1 MMRAEVSAFVG
12 VAAALIVAPGP
23 DMALVTR
30 NALTLG
36 RRAAYLTSFGTCTG
50 LLVHGAAATV
60 GLSAIVATSALAF
73 EIVKIAGA
81 IYLALLGILTLR
93 DVWRSRRRRGD
104 NEDEQLGS
112 PSEVGTSTLR
122 MPPFRQGVLTNVL
135 NPKVA
140 IFFLS
145 FLPQFIPAGQPVAT
159 TTLVLSA
166 IFIAMTL
173 AWLVA
178 YASAVLLVRRF
189 FLRSSVRRF
198 LETVT
203 GSVLLLLG
211 VRLGL
216 VER

>member
-93 DVWRSRRRRGD
+93 DVWRSRRRPGD

>member
-1 MMRAEVSAFVG
+1 MRAEVSAFVG

-112 PSEVGTSTLR
+112 LSEVGTSILR

-211 VRLGL
+211 VRLVL

>member
-36 RRAAYLTSFGTCTG
+36 RRAAYVTSFGTCTG

-60 GLSAIVATSALAF
+60 GLSVIVATSALAF

>member
-1 MMRAEVSAFVG
+1 MRAEVSAFVG

-112 PSEVGTSTLR
+112 LSEVGTSILR

-178 YASAVLLVRRF
+178 YASAVLLVSRF

-211 VRLGL
+211 VRLVL

>member
-1 MMRAEVSAFVG
+1 MRAEVSAFVG

-189 FLRSSVRRF
+189 FLRSAVRRF

-203 GSVLLLLG
+203 GSVLLLL
-211 VRLGL
+211 
-216 VER
+216 VEV

>member
-1 MMRAEVSAFVG
+1 
-12 VAAALIVAPGP
+12 
-23 DMALVTR
+23 MALVTR

-112 PSEVGTSTLR
+112 LSEVGTSILR

-178 YASAVLLVRRF
+178 YASAVLLVSRF

-211 VRLGL
+211 VRLVL